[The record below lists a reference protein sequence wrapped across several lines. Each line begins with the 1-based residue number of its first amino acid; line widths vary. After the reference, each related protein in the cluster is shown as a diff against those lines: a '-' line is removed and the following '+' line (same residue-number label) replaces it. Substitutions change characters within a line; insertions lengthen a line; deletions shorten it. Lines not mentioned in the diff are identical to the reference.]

1 MEFAFAGA
9 ATAGVACRCRARKRV
24 IGWGAALQPVE
35 ILGLQPVGQRGRE
48 ADFLIEEPEQLS
60 ELMSSH
66 PQERAIMSD
75 SQPIYAGIDVS
86 KATLDLAL
94 GPDTEVLSF
103 TNDDAGHGAVVKA
116 LKTQH
121 GQVALVVLEATGG
134 YEFACAAA
142 LQGAGLAVAVINARQ
157 ARDFARAMGHLAKTD
172 RIDAQGLA
180 HLASVL
186 AARKDLGRL
195 TAPLPDAQQQALRAL
210 VTRRRQLVQMKTAE
224 NHHLHT
230 GVAPAKKSIKAM
242 INSINTQLRHVEDDI
257 AAHVKT
263 HCQALASQLSAVR
276 GMGDKTAAVLI
287 AELPELG
294 KLSRRQ
300 ISALAGVAPMNHDS
314 GRSNGKRSIYGGRAG
329 VRAALYMATLVGT
342 RYNPVIKAFYQR
354 LLSVGKPKKLA
365 LTACMRKL
373 LTILNAMVRDSLPFN
388 NTLHGLAHLDA

>member
-1 MEFAFAGA
+1 
-9 ATAGVACRCRARKRV
+9 
-24 IGWGAALQPVE
+24 
-35 ILGLQPVGQRGRE
+35 
-48 ADFLIEEPEQLS
+48 
-60 ELMSSH
+60 
-66 PQERAIMSD
+66 MSD
-75 SQPIYAGIDVS
+75 SQLIYAGIDVS
-86 KATLDLAL
+86 KAALDLAL

-103 TNDDAGHGAVVKA
+103 ANDDAGHGALVKA
-116 LKTQH
+116 LKAQREP
-121 GQVALVVLEATGG
+121 VALVVLEATGG

-142 LQGAGLAVAVINARQ
+142 LQSAGLAVAVINARQ

-186 AARKDLGRL
+186 ALRKDLGRL
-195 TAPLPDAQQQALRAL
+195 TGPLPDAQQQALRAL

-224 NHHLHT
+224 NHHLNT

-242 INSINTQLRHVEDDI
+242 INAIKTQLRHVEDDI
-257 AAHVKT
+257 AAHVKA
-263 HCQALASQLSAVR
+263 HCQALATQLAAVR

-314 GRSNGKRSIYGGRAG
+314 GRSSGKRTIYGGRAS
-329 VRAALYMATLVGT
+329 VRAALYMATLVAT
-342 RYNPVIKAFYQR
+342 RYNPVIKVFYQR

-388 NTLHGLAHLDA
+388 GALHGLADQNA

>member
-1 MEFAFAGA
+1 MAVRREE
-9 ATAGVACRCRARKRV
+9 TEIYTKRCR
-24 IGWGAALQPVE
+24 
-35 ILGLQPVGQRGRE
+35 
-48 ADFLIEEPEQLS
+48 
-60 ELMSSH
+60 
-66 PQERAIMSD
+66 
-75 SQPIYAGIDVS
+75 
-86 KATLDLAL
+86 T
-94 GPDTEVLSF
+94 
-103 TNDDAGHGAVVKA
+103 
-116 LKTQH
+116 
-121 GQVALVVLEATGG
+121 
-134 YEFACAAA
+134 C
-142 LQGAGLAVAVINARQ
+142 
-157 ARDFARAMGHLAKTD
+157 
-172 RIDAQGLA
+172 
-180 HLASVL
+180 
-186 AARKDLGRL
+186 
-195 TAPLPDAQQQALRAL
+195 DAQQQVLRAL

-257 AAHVKT
+257 AAHVMT

-314 GRSNGKRSIYGGRAG
+314 GRSSGKRSIYGGRAG

-388 NTLHGLAHLDA
+388 NALHGIVHQGA

>member
-1 MEFAFAGA
+1 
-9 ATAGVACRCRARKRV
+9 
-24 IGWGAALQPVE
+24 
-35 ILGLQPVGQRGRE
+35 
-48 ADFLIEEPEQLS
+48 
-60 ELMSSH
+60 
-66 PQERAIMSD
+66 MSD

-86 KATLDLAL
+86 KPTVDLAL
-94 GPDTEVLSF
+94 GPDTKVLSF
-103 TNDDAGHGAVVKA
+103 ANDDAGHAALVTVLKA
-116 LKTQH
+116 QRGH
-121 GQVALVVLEATGG
+121 VALVVLEATGG

-186 AARKDLGRL
+186 ALRKDLARL

-242 INSINTQLRHVEDDI
+242 INAINTQLRHVEDDI
-257 AAHVKT
+257 AAHVKA
-263 HCQALASQLSAVR
+263 HCQALAAQLGAVR
-276 GMGDKTAAVLI
+276 GIGDKTAAVLI

-314 GRSNGKRSIYGGRAG
+314 GRSSGKRSIYGGRAG

-388 NTLHGLAHLDA
+388 NALHGVVQQTA